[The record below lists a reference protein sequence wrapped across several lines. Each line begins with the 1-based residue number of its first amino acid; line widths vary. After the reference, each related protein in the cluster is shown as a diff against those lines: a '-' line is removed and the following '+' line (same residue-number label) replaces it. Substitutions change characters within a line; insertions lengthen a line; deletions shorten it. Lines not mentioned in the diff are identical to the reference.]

1 MHAFFPPS
9 SFRSLSDPCLLPL
22 FRRLLCRSFCYDIF
36 LDRLVLKAENVT
48 VEHMQLMVQTLSLHI
63 RLQEKMANNN
73 TDEPW
78 QNV

>member
-1 MHAFFPPS
+1 
-9 SFRSLSDPCLLPL
+9 
-22 FRRLLCRSFCYDIF
+22 

>member
-1 MHAFFPPS
+1 
-9 SFRSLSDPCLLPL
+9 
-22 FRRLLCRSFCYDIF
+22 

-63 RLQEKMANNN
+63 RLPEKMANNN